1 MLKVDTLHSQYSKM
15 LPLWDRC
22 NDAVEGQNAVH
33 MANIKYLPKLKDQ
46 EPDAYEA
53 YKLRASFYN
62 ASGRTLDGL
71 VGMIFRKNATLD
83 IPTSMQ
89 AIVDDIDLAGSTLS
103 GFADLITREVLKV
116 SRVGVLVEYPQVD
129 EQPLNLAQASAQNL
143 RPYATIYTAKT
154 IINWRIERVNNLS
167 QPIMIALHEHYTV
180 KDDGFKKETAGQVRV
195 LKLEEGRYLQRVYRK
210 DHASKWLQIGDDIVP
225 LLNNAPLNFI
235 PFYVF
240 GASSNSLDEQMPMLL
255 DLVDL
260 NLAHYRVS
268 ADYEHGCHFAGLPT
282 PVVSGYQ
289 SAENEKLYIGSA
301 TAWIFPDPNA
311 TASFLEF
318 TGQGLQPLSDNLDR
332 KEKQMATLGAR
343 MLEQQ
348 KSGVESEG
356 AMQMRSN
363 GENSVLAGIANL
375 ISMQLSKMLTFMAE
389 WEGVNTPCT
398 VKLNTDYF
406 PVTMTAQQLSELV
419 KSWQAGAISFST
431 LFDNLKRGEVISEQ
445 STLESYRDELEAQEP
460 ALGEIV

>member
-1 MLKVDTLHSQYSKM
+1 MLKVDTKHSQYTKM
-15 LPLWDRC
+15 IPLWDRC

-33 MANIKYLPKLKDQ
+33 NAGEKYLPKLKDQ
-46 EPDAYEA
+46 ESEAYNA
-53 YKLRASFYN
+53 YKLRASFFN

-71 VGMIFRKNATLD
+71 VGMIFRKPAVLD
-83 IPTSMQ
+83 IPTGLQ

-116 SRVGVLVEYPQVD
+116 SRVGVLVEYPQVN

-143 RPYATIYTAKT
+143 RPYASMYTAKT
-154 IINWRIERVNNLS
+154 ILNWRIERVNNVS
-167 QPIMIALHEHYTV
+167 QPVMVALHEQYTV
-180 KDDGFKKETAGQVRV
+180 KDDGFEKETAEQVRV
-195 LKLEEGRYLQRVYRK
+195 LKLEEGRYLQRIYRK
-210 DHASKWLQIGDDIVP
+210 DNQSKWVQFENDIVP
-225 LLNNAPLNFI
+225 VKSNQPLNFI

-240 GASSNSLDEQMPMLL
+240 GASSNTFDEQMPVLL

-260 NLAHYRVS
+260 NLAHYRVT

-289 SAENEKLYIGSA
+289 AGENEKLYIGSA
-301 TAWIFPDPNA
+301 TAWIFPDANA

-318 TGQGLQPLSDNLDR
+318 TGQGLQPLEKNLER
-332 KEKQMATLGAR
+332 KEAQMASLGAR

-348 KSGVESEG
+348 KNGVESEG

-363 GENSVLAGIANL
+363 GESSVLAGIANL
-375 ISMQLSKMLTFMAE
+375 ISQQLSHMLTFMAE
-389 WEGVNTPCT
+389 WEGINTACK
-398 VKLNTDYF
+398 VQLNTDYF
-406 PVTMTAQQLSELV
+406 PVAMTAQQLAELV

-431 LFDNLKRGEVISEQ
+431 LFENLKRGEVVAENRTEQ
-445 STLESYRDELEAQEP
+445 DEAELIGNAQPVLAE
-460 ALGEIV
+460 